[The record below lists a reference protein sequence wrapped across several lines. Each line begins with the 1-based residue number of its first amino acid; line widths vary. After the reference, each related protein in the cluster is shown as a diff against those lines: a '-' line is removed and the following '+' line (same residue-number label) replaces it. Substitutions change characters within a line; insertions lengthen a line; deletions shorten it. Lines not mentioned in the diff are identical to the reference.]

1 MGIER
6 AGVGDEEEALRVAAL
21 RATGVLDGSRG
32 GSFTPLVELAARLL
46 DAPMACVSLIDSDRQ
61 LFKASVGLDRVDVPR
76 EWGVWS
82 DTLAAGGTMAIEDA
96 AADPRFAGQPAI
108 VGLGARSYLGT
119 ILRLPGGEVAGTL
132 CVIDRKPRRFGPGD
146 VATIEG
152 LGRMADEL
160 LRAQAQSI
168 ALAEQA
174 EQTRLNHEASER
186 ATRYLEQ
193 AEHIGRIGHW
203 SMDGDGRLLYSKQ
216 THALY
221 GLPTDATITSEIA
234 LDFYVPGD
242 RKRVRRIIAD
252 AIERLGEFDYEA
264 SIITRSGDELR
275 VRAIGKVTLDDQGR
289 PCLFGVVQ
297 DISGESARRDQ
308 LRWAAP
314 RAATACSAH

>member
-96 AADPRFAGQPAI
+96 AADPRFAGHPAI
-108 VGLGARSYLGT
+108 V
-119 ILRLPGGEVAGTL
+119 
-132 CVIDRKPRRFGPGD
+132 
-146 VATIEG
+146 G

-193 AEHIGRIGHW
+193 AEHI
-203 SMDGDGRLLYSKQ
+203 
-216 THALY
+216 
-221 GLPTDATITSEIA
+221 
-234 LDFYVPGD
+234 
-242 RKRVRRIIAD
+242 
-252 AIERLGEFDYEA
+252 
-264 SIITRSGDELR
+264 
-275 VRAIGKVTLDDQGR
+275 
-289 PCLFGVVQ
+289 
-297 DISGESARRDQ
+297 
-308 LRWAAP
+308 
-314 RAATACSAH
+314 